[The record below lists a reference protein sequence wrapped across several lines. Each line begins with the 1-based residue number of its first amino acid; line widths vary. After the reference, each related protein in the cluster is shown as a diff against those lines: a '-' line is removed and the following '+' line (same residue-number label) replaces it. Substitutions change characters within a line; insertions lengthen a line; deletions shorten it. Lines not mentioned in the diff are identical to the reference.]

1 MFHIQLGSVPD
12 RFSFDSVVD
21 ARAFAVNAISKK
33 KCLFAYLYNS
43 DKSNIIDASIVR
55 EDGKYLCYQY
65 NKNRESKINCIRKDG
80 ELVR

>member
-1 MFHIQLGSVPD
+1 MYHIQLGSVPE
-12 RFSFDSVVD
+12 RFSFDSVAD

-33 KCLFAYLYNS
+33 KCLYAYLYNS
-43 DKSNIIDASIVR
+43 DRSNIEDASIVR

-65 NKNRESKINCIRKDG
+65 NKNRESTIYTVRKDG